1 MRIGV
6 ISEGHADRAVISNI
20 LAGTIKIDFSD
31 IMPLRPI
38 YEKDETDKA
47 LFNPRTKSSYSV
59 IKEEC
64 ESKELIDGFLAVEGQ
79 DFIVIHIDTAE
90 ADRYGVIRPNK
101 NEIKYCEKLRQKVID
116 QINFW
121 LGDDYTS
128 KILYAVAIEEIDA
141 WVLTIYEDRDSTLVV
156 DAKKKL
162 NRILA
167 KKGIKYNHNPFD
179 YYVAISK
186 PLSKKKDLDARNYMK
201 NNCSLLL
208 FIEEIKSKIVSV

>member
-20 LAGTIKIDFSD
+20 LAGTIEIDFSD

-90 ADRYGVIRPNK
+90 ADRYGVMRPNK
-101 NEIKYCEKLRQKVID
+101 KEDNYCEKLRQKVID
-116 QINFW
+116 RINFW

-141 WVLTIYEDRDSTLVV
+141 WVLTIYEDRDSTLAV
-156 DAKKKL
+156 DAKTRL
-162 NRILA
+162 NRILT

-179 YYVAISK
+179 YYAAVSK
-186 PLSKKKDLDARNYMK
+186 PLSKKKDLDAGNYMN

-208 FIEEIKSKIVSV
+208 FIEEIKSKIISA